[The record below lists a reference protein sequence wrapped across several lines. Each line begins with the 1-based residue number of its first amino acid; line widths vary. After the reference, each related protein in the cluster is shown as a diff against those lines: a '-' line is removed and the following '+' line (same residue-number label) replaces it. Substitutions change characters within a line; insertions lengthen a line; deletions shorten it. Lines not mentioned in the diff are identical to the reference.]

1 MNNFGLCHKILGII
15 SYLMWAVSG
24 ASFFFFLISRLL
36 NGAARANVA
45 VLSAMVSD
53 ISSKEM
59 RTRGM
64 AVVGAAYSV
73 AYLVGPTASATLLG
87 PLLGLSGPGG
97 IGALGPQLGLV
108 AALLSAL
115 NLILLFCLSES
126 VPQKPPVQSQTKDSA
141 SAT

>member
-1 MNNFGLCHKILGII
+1 MLPNLTVTPIYFGIV

-53 ISSKEM
+53 ISNKET

-64 AVVGAAYSV
+64 A
-73 AYLVGPTASATLLG
+73 
-87 PLLGLSGPGG
+87 
-97 IGALGPQLGLV
+97 
-108 AALLSAL
+108 
-115 NLILLFCLSES
+115 
-126 VPQKPPVQSQTKDSA
+126 
-141 SAT
+141 